1 MLNIDNELSI
11 LEKYKLT
18 PTELFTIRVILL
30 AQNENFTDYLI
41 RFNNLLEGKF
51 REELLRLQDKGLIL
65 KSYKI
70 PDAGKSFTPEDVE
83 FNKNFIK
90 QFYRASYEMGEE
102 LWNIYPQS
110 CIVSGQVFNLKSI
123 SHKFD
128 SPEEAFQKYA
138 KYINNDPDVHKEVL
152 ELIKWG
158 IENGYNFTTLDK
170 FIVDRAWLAL
180 KAFKDGSAINVN
192 SDAIKMI

>member
-1 MLNIDNELSI
+1 VLNIDNELSI

-18 PTELFTIRVILL
+18 PTELFTIKVILL
-30 AQNENFTDYLI
+30 VQDENLTEYLI
-41 RFNNLLEGKF
+41 RYNNLLEGTF
-51 REELLRLQDKGLIL
+51 RDELLNLQNKGVIL

-70 PDAGKSFTPEDVE
+70 PKSGESFNPDDVE

-102 LWNIYPQS
+102 LWNVYPQS

-123 SHKFD
+123 SRKFD

-138 KYINNDPDVHKEVL
+138 KYINNNPDTHQEVL

>member
-1 MLNIDNELSI
+1 VLNIDNELSI

-30 AQNENFTDYLI
+30 AQDENFTDYLI
-41 RFNNLLEGKF
+41 RFNNLLEGRF
-51 REELLRLQDKGLIL
+51 REELLKLQDKGIIL

-70 PDAGKSFTPEDVE
+70 PNAGKPFNPEDVE

-102 LWNIYPQS
+102 LWNVYPQS

-123 SHKFD
+123 SRKFD

-138 KYINNDPDVHKEVL
+138 KYINNDPDTHKEVL

-158 IENGYNFTTLDK
+158 IDNGYNFTTLES
-170 FIVDRAWLAL
+170 FIVDQDWNNIRNIR
-180 KAFKDGSAINVN
+180 DGGSINVN
-192 SDAIKMI
+192 LDAVKLI

>member
-18 PTELFTIRVILL
+18 PTELFTIRLILL
-30 AQNENFTDYLI
+30 AQDTNQLENLVRLNNILEKGI
-41 RFNNLLEGKF
+41 RAELETL
-51 REELLRLQDKGLIL
+51 REKWIIL
-65 KSYKI
+65 KSYNI
-70 PDAGKSFTPEDVE
+70 PKAGSSFIPEDVE

-90 QFYRASYEMGEE
+90 QFYRASFEMGEE

-110 CIVSGQVFNLKSI
+110 CLVSGQVFNLKSI

-128 SPEEAFQKYA
+128 SPEEAFQRYA
-138 KYINNDPDVHKEVL
+138 KYINNNPDTHNEVI

-158 IENGYNFTTLDK
+158 IENGYTFTTLDK

>member
-11 LEKYKLT
+11 LEKYRLT

-30 AQNENFTDYLI
+30 AQDENSTNYLI
-41 RFNNLLEGKF
+41 RYNNLLEGTF
-51 REELLRLQDKGLIL
+51 REELLKLQNKGIIL

-70 PDAGKSFTPEDVE
+70 PKVGEQFIPEDAE

-102 LWNIYPQS
+102 LWNVYPQS

-123 SHKFD
+123 SRKFD

-138 KYINNDPDVHKEVL
+138 KYINNDPNLHNEVL
-152 ELIKWG
+152 KLIKWG
-158 IENGYNFTTLDK
+158 IENQFNFTTLDK
-170 FIVDRAWLAL
+170 FIIDRAWLAL
-180 KAFKDGSAINVN
+180 KEFKNGSAINVN